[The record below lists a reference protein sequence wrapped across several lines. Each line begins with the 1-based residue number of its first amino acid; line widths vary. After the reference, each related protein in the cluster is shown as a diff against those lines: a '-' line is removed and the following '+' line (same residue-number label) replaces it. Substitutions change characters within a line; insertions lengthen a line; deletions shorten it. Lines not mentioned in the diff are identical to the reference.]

1 MTTNNAKTSSIRDSL
16 ARLPLAAILYAGFVI
31 TFISITT
38 FELMDL
44 AERQQAVTAQAD
56 ILSQLEGRTRSVAQK
71 VDINGSMVSGSPFL
85 DDPTVTV
92 AGATLLQR
100 VAGAVTHAGG
110 NVLSSQVDLQGPQS
124 KQGFISVTATC
135 EFDQPALQGLLYDL
149 ESGMPFLYVDQLQV
163 QAPAADGTPGEK
175 LRVLISVS
183 GQWQGAK

>member
-1 MTTNNAKTSSIRDSL
+1 MTTDNTDTKSIRDSL
-16 ARLPLAAILYAGFVI
+16 ALLPLAAILYAGFVI
-31 TFISITT
+31 TLIAITA
-38 FELMDL
+38 FELNDL
-44 AERQQAVTAQAD
+44 AERRQAVTAQAD
-56 ILSQLEGRTRSVAQK
+56 ILSQLEGRTGSVAQK
-71 VDINGSMVSGSPFL
+71 VATDGSTVSGSPFL
-85 DDPTVTV
+85 DDATVTV

-124 KQGFISVTATC
+124 KQGFISVTETC
-135 EFDQPALQGLLYDL
+135 ELDQPALQGLLYDL

-163 QAPAADGTPGEK
+163 EAPAADSRPGEK